1 MSERAQTARPGLAE
15 LALTFNKI
23 ALASFGGGLSAW
35 SREVMVVERQWMT
48 EEEFLSA
55 LTICRILPGAN
66 QINLA
71 VFVGVKFRGV
81 AGAVAASIGLLFVPV
96 LIVLAMGWFYFTY
109 SQVPAMKDVLHGMT
123 PAAVAMT
130 FSMALKTGRKCL
142 QDPVAIGLFVAIFLL
157 SAVLRLP
164 LIEALAIC
172 GPPALWWGWPR
183 SKKQTA

>member
-1 MSERAQTARPGLAE
+1 MMKPPGLLE

-35 SREVMVVERQWMT
+35 SREVVVVERKWMT

-71 VFVGVKFRGV
+71 VFVGVKFRGI
-81 AGAVAASIGLLFVPV
+81 AGAVAASAGLIFIPV
-96 LIVLAMGWFYFTY
+96 IIVLGMGWFYFTY
-109 SQVPAMKDVLHGMT
+109 SKVPAMKSILTGMT
-123 PAAVAMT
+123 AAAVAMT
-130 FSMALKTGRKCL
+130 FAMAFKTGKKCL
-142 QDPVAIGLFVAIFLL
+142 GTPVAIGLFVAMFVL

-164 LIEALAIC
+164 LLVSLAIC
-172 GPPALWWGWPR
+172 GPLAFWWGWPR
-183 SKKQTA
+183 KAKEEA